1 MEAEIARLKQ
11 DLKVDREIRKVLKK
25 INSKEGSIAETIHQ
39 RTEWLQSAGY
49 QIDETEYTEMF
60 VSELHRSLLWRLV
73 LLGVI
78 FGLVGTMFA
87 REGISLI
94 TAAGGGVGTFA
105 MSMSMRSVYRFL
117 AFLGK
122 VYEEEV
128 SLKVRQWV
136 FPVIFITSIVVG
148 LIPGII
154 FSDVSY
160 KIDEY
165 RETGSITEKNWVY
178 HFNEDKTVT
187 LTKYLGKGGE
197 VNVPENT

>member
-1 MEAEIARLKQ
+1 MSAAAFCNVRKVIRMEAEIARLKQ
-11 DLKVDREIRKVLKK
+11 DLKVDREIRKELKK

-60 VSELHRSLLWRLV
+60 VSDLHRSLLWRLV

-78 FGLVGTMFA
+78 FGLVGIMFA

-128 SLKVRQWV
+128 SLKVSCRQ
-136 FPVIFITSIVVG
+136 PSKQASIDG
-148 LIPGII
+148 IPGH
-154 FSDVSY
+154 V
-160 KIDEY
+160 
-165 RETGSITEKNWVY
+165 
-178 HFNEDKTVT
+178 KT
-187 LTKYLGKGGE
+187 
-197 VNVPENT
+197 

>member
-1 MEAEIARLKQ
+1 MTECLSERESIRKQETRSVHCSDCNVRKAIRMEAEIARLKQ

-60 VSELHRSLLWRLV
+60 VSDLHRSLLWRLV

-94 TAAGGGVGTFA
+94 TATGGGVGTFA

-122 VYEEEV
+122 VYEE
-128 SLKVRQWV
+128 
-136 FPVIFITSIVVG
+136 
-148 LIPGII
+148 
-154 FSDVSY
+154 
-160 KIDEY
+160 
-165 RETGSITEKNWVY
+165 
-178 HFNEDKTVT
+178 
-187 LTKYLGKGGE
+187 
-197 VNVPENT
+197 